1 MNASDPQPIADSL
14 SGADNESSELTSAE
28 LEPVTVHSPTHSHA
42 DLSHESHSHTSASHN
57 HHHVHSQE
65 SLKRLVNR
73 LSRIEGHIRGIKSM
87 VQKSRPCPD
96 VLVQI
101 AAVRGAL
108 DRVARLILDEH
119 LDECV
124 GRAAQEGNIEEELA
138 ALKSALDRFLP

>member
-1 MNASDPQPIADSL
+1 MDPINVSDSQPVADSCPIPTPKASEADDCDL
-14 SGADNESSELTSAE
+14 SRPDHHHSEQTQS
-28 LEPVTVHSPTHSHA
+28 SHA
-42 DLSHESHSHTSASHN
+42 HPAN
-57 HHHVHSQE
+57 HHHIHSQE

-87 VQKSRPCPD
+87 VQESRPCPD

>member
-1 MNASDPQPIADSL
+1 MDPINVSDSQSVADS
-14 SGADNESSELTSAE
+14 N
-28 LEPVTVHSPTHSHA
+28 PIPTQNVSQVEDC
-42 DLSHESHSHTSASHN
+42 DLSPHDHHYSTQTQSSHCHTVN
-57 HHHVHSQE
+57 HHHIHSQE

-73 LSRIEGHIRGIKSM
+73 LSRIEGHIRGIKTM
-87 VQKSRPCPD
+87 VQESRPCPD

-124 GRAAQEGNIEEELA
+124 GRAAQEGNIEEELT